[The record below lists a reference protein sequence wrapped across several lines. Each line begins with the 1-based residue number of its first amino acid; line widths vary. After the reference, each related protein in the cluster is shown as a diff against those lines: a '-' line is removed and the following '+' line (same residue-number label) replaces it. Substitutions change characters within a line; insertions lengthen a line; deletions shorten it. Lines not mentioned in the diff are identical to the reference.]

1 MQSAEDKT
9 SPVEAQSDGNQK
21 NTVKSEADVS
31 KSDGKQA
38 AGEQNT
44 TKPGERQPFD
54 QEKANKL
61 AGEFLRAYGR
71 FLDPNVR
78 AELADRLEAKGGLNV
93 SVKTLQE
100 MSRLVEKANP
110 QSPIW
115 QTEPGSGSALQ
126 KIAGKARRDLQSI
139 IESL

>member
-1 MQSAEDKT
+1 MAIK
-9 SPVEAQSDGNQK
+9 K

-54 QEKANKL
+54 QKKANEW
-61 AGEFLRAYGR
+61 AGDFLRAYGR
-71 FLDPNVR
+71 FLGQKVR
-78 AELADRLEAKGGLNV
+78 AELVGRLEAKGGLNV
-93 SVKTLQE
+93 DAKTLQA
-100 MSRLVEKANP
+100 MSDLVRKANP
-110 QSPIW
+110 QSPVW

-126 KIAGKARRDLQSI
+126 QFAGKARRDLQSI